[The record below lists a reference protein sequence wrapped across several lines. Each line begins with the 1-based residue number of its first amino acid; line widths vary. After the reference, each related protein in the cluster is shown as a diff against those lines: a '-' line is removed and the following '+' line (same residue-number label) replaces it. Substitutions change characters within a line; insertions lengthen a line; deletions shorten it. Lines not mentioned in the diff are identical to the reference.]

1 MLEAARLSLGFMS
14 RRERTVF
21 FTLITFRA
29 LIGILDVL
37 GIVLVGLVASIG
49 ATQLGPAGGTT
60 TLLGFTIPQLDS
72 TGVLILV
79 LLVLGVFIV
88 KAVLAIGLSWLIS
101 RFIAGIEVRNAH
113 RLTEYL
119 LRGSLENAKRYSKAQ
134 FQYAITG
141 GSNWAFTG
149 ILNNVASI
157 ITESFLL
164 FIVAVAFFVV
174 DPLTAL
180 FAILY
185 FGITVVGMQFFIA
198 RSLKR
203 AGNDA
208 ADGTVDATN
217 AISDTLDTFR
227 EISVLAKQDLFL
239 ERIHTSR
246 QRIAHSG
253 AVLQFLGGM
262 PRYVVETALILGV
275 VVFVGV
281 QLLSGDLASGLAT
294 LGIFLA
300 GAVRI
305 MGSLLPLQ
313 TAVAALKIN
322 AERSR
327 SALELLQELPDQDV
341 EPVDVAPATVH
352 GDSGSGLAVKIAG
365 VRYRYSEST
374 DDTLRG
380 IDLTFPSGQYAAV
393 IGPSG
398 AGKTTLVDLIL
409 GLVAPTTGTVAIGGV
424 EPTALR
430 AIAPGAVSYVPQKPG
445 LVSGT
450 IAENIALG
458 VDVAQIDQKLLAKV
472 VDDAFLGD
480 FIASLPDGLNTSV
493 GKQVDAL
500 SGGQIQRIGLARA
513 LYARPRLL
521 ILDEA
526 TSGLDA
532 SSEAFIGDSLA
543 KLRDTVTVIVIAHR
557 LSTVQH
563 ADVVHVLEG
572 GKIIASGDFKA
583 VQASVPM
590 VAEYVKLMS
599 FDDDPGSGAGRD
611 ADLLAGRN
619 DGSQD

>member
-1 MLEAARLSLGFMS
+1 MLAAARLSLSFVS
-14 RRERTVF
+14 RHERIVY
-21 FTLITFRA
+21 FTLITLRS
-29 LIGILDVL
+29 LVGLLDVL

-49 ATQLGPAGGTT
+49 AAQLDPQGKRTE
-60 TLLGFTIPQLDS
+60 LLGFTIPRLDS
-72 TGVLILV
+72 SGLLLLV
-79 LLVLGVFIV
+79 LVVLGVFIV
-88 KAVLAIGLSWLIS
+88 KAVFAILLSWSIAQFIS
-101 RFIAGIEVRNAH
+101 SIEVRNAH

-119 LRGSLENAKRYSKAQ
+119 LRGSLRNAKRYSKAE

-141 GSNWAFTG
+141 ASNWAFTG
-149 ILNNVASI
+149 ILNNVAAI

-164 FIVAVAFFVV
+164 LVVAIAFFVV
-174 DPLTAL
+174 DPISAL
-180 FAILY
+180 FALTY
-185 FGITVVGMQFFIA
+185 FGITVVGMQYFIG

-227 EISVLAKQDLFL
+227 EISVLARQELFL
-239 ERIHTSR
+239 DRIHRSR
-246 QRIAHSG
+246 SRIAQSG

-300 GAVRI
+300 GGVRI

-327 SALELLQELPDQDV
+327 MALDLLQELPLERLAEWASGAEALDD
-341 EPVDVAPATVH
+341 
-352 GDSGSGLAVKIAG
+352 DSGLGLTVALQD
-365 VRYRYSEST
+365 VRYRYAEGEP
-374 DDTLRG
+374 DTLQG
-380 IDLTFPSGQYAAV
+380 ISIDFAPGQHAAV

-409 GLVAPTTGTVAIGGV
+409 GLIEPDSGSVRIGGI
-424 EPTALR
+424 EPNALR
-430 AIAPGAVSYVPQKPG
+430 KLAPGIVSYVPQKPG
-445 LVSGT
+445 LVSGS

-458 VDVAQIDQKLLAKV
+458 VDASDIDHELLAKV
-472 VDDAFLGD
+472 VKDAFLD
-480 FIASLPDGLNTSV
+480 EFIRGLPEGLDTSV
-493 GKQVDAL
+493 GKQVDSL

-513 LYARPRLL
+513 LYVKPRLL

-532 SSEAFIGDSLA
+532 SSEAFIGETLR
-543 KLRDTVTVIVIAHR
+543 KLKGTVTVIVIAHR

-572 GKIIASGDFKA
+572 GRVIASGDFKS

-599 FDDDPGSGAGRD
+599 FDDNPD
-611 ADLLAGRN
+611 AEG
-619 DGSQD
+619 

>member
-1 MLEAARLSLGFMS
+1 MLEAARLSLSFMS
-14 RRERTVF
+14 RRERTVY
-21 FTLITFRA
+21 FTLIAFRA
-29 LIGILDVL
+29 LIGVLDVL
-37 GIVLVGLVASIG
+37 GILLVGLIASIG
-49 ATQLGPAGGTT
+49 AAQLGPTGGET
-60 TLLGFTIPQLDS
+60 TLLGVTIPRLDS
-72 TGVLILV
+72 SGLLILV
-79 LLVLGVFIV
+79 LIVLGVFIV
-88 KAVLAIGLSWLIS
+88 KAALAIGLSWSIS

-119 LRGSLENAKRYSKAQ
+119 LRGSLDNAKRYSKAQ

-149 ILNNVASI
+149 ILNNVSAI

-164 FIVAVAFFVV
+164 LIVAVAFFFV
-174 DPLTAL
+174 DPTSAL
-180 FAILY
+180 FAIIY
-185 FGITVVGMQFFIA
+185 FGVTVIGMQFFIA
-198 RSLKR
+198 RSLKT

-227 EISVLAKQDLFL
+227 ELSVLAKQDLFL
-239 ERIHTSR
+239 GRIHASR
-246 QRIAHSG
+246 KRIAHSG

-327 SALELLQELPDQDV
+327 SALELLQDLPDELASDTAV
-341 EPVDVAPATVH
+341 AASEPE
-352 GDSGSGLAVKIAG
+352 GDPGAGLDAVLDG
-365 VRYRYSEST
+365 VRYRYAESSN
-374 DDTLRG
+374 DTLRG
-380 IDLTFPSGQYAAV
+380 ISLTFPPGQYAAV

-409 GLVAPTTGTVAIGGV
+409 GLVAPTAGTVRIGGI

-430 AIAPGAVSYVPQKPG
+430 AVAPGAVSYVPQKPG

-458 VDVAQIDQKLLAKV
+458 VEVDDIDHALLAQV
-472 VDDAFLGD
+472 VDDAFLGE
-480 FIASLPDGLNTSV
+480 FIASLPDGLDTSV

-532 SSEAFIGDSLA
+532 SSEAFIGESLGR
-543 KLRDTVTVIVIAHR
+543 LRGSVTVIVIAHR

-563 ADVVHVLEG
+563 ADIVHVVENG
-572 GKIIASGDFKA
+572 EVIASGDFRS
-583 VQASVPM
+583 VQASTPM

-599 FDDDPGSGAGRD
+599 FDDSDDGDAEGSE
-611 ADLLAGRN
+611 
-619 DGSQD
+619 

>member
-1 MLEAARLSLGFMS
+1 MLAAARQSLRFMS
-14 RRERTVF
+14 SRERVIY
-21 FTLITFRA
+21 FTLIALRA

-37 GIVLVGLVASIG
+37 GILLVGLVASIG
-49 ATQLGPAGGTT
+49 AAQLNPEGKQTE
-60 TLLGFTIPQLDS
+60 LLGFTVPRLDS
-72 TGVLILV
+72 SGLLV
-79 LLVLGVFIV
+79 LVVSVLGVFIV
-88 KAVLAIGLSWLIS
+88 KAVLAIALSWSIA
-101 RFIAGIEVRNAH
+101 RFIASIEVRNAH
-113 RLTEYL
+113 RLTDYL
-119 LRGSLENAKRYSKAQ
+119 LRGSLENAKRYSKAE

-141 GSNWAFTG
+141 ASNWAFTG
-149 ILNNVASI
+149 ILNNVAAI

-164 FIVAVAFFVV
+164 FVVAIAFFVV
-174 DPLTAL
+174 DPLSAL
-180 FAILY
+180 FALTY
-185 FGITVVGMQFFIA
+185 FGVTVVGMQYFIG

-208 ADGTVDATN
+208 ADGTIDATN

-227 EISVLAKQDLFL
+227 EISVLARQEHFL
-239 ERIHTSR
+239 TRIHESR
-246 QRIAHSG
+246 KRIAHSG

-281 QLLSGDLASGLAT
+281 QLLSGDLAAGLAT

-300 GAVRI
+300 GGVRI

-327 SALELLQELPDQDV
+327 MALELLSDLPP
-341 EPVDVAPATVH
+341 EVAPMAGNDTVRF
-352 GDSGSGLAVKIAG
+352 DESGAGLGVELAG
-365 VRYRYSEST
+365 VHYRYAPDEPE
-374 DDTLRG
+374 TLRG
-380 IDLTFPSGQYAAV
+380 INLAFGPGQHAAI

-398 AGKTTLVDLIL
+398 AGKTTLVDVIL
-409 GLVAPTTGTVAIGGV
+409 GLIEPDSGTVGIGGV
-424 EPTALR
+424 EPVALR
-430 AIAPGAVSYVPQKPG
+430 KRAPGAVSYVPQKPG

-458 VDVAQIDQKLLAKV
+458 VEARDIDHDLLASV
-472 VDDAFLGD
+472 VEDAFLGD
-480 FIASLPDGLNTSV
+480 FIRSLPEGLETSV
-493 GKQVDAL
+493 GKQVDSL

-513 LYARPRLL
+513 LYVKPRLL

-532 SSEAFIGDSLA
+532 SSEAFIGESLR
-543 KLRDTVTVIVIAHR
+543 KLRGRVTVLVIAHR

-563 ADVVHVLEG
+563 ADIVHVLDAG
-572 GKIIASGDFKA
+572 SIVASGDFKS

-599 FDDDPGSGAGRD
+599 FDDNREGEEA
-611 ADLLAGRN
+611 
-619 DGSQD
+619 